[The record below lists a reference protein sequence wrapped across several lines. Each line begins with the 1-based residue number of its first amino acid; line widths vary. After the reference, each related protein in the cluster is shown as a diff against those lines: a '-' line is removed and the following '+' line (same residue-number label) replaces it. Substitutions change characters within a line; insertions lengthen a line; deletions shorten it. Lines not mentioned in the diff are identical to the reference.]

1 MKKSADEAASWF
13 VKERMRI
20 ISSASVG
27 HVRFA
32 TNGGVKLCN
41 SHPFISTREG
51 CVIVHNGILRNFK
64 AYKKDCKHI
73 GLKFDSETDSEVL
86 LKIVEREG
94 PEKIYDVLERE
105 RIDGSANCI
114 VLYAGGLMYVW
125 SDGSLYYRKDDDKIV
140 IASDN
145 TVFGD
150 SMEMIPHN
158 TCFVIKNGE
167 ILKTL
172 KVERGMKYQAIHA
185 SWADEDYYSE
195 TQGVQKKLDQMVFD
209 SVNGVWYQSTV

>member
-1 MKKSADEAASWF
+1 MDMTPWLVSSLSKYGAMNPHGTGIAWTDKKYVYMKKSADEAASWF

-114 VLYAGGLMYVW
+114 VLYAGGLMDL
-125 SDGSLYYRKDDDKIV
+125 S
-140 IASDN
+140 
-145 TVFGD
+145 TT
-150 SMEMIPHN
+150 E
-158 TCFVIKNGE
+158 
-167 ILKTL
+167 KTTT
-172 KVERGMKYQAIHA
+172 R
-185 SWADEDYYSE
+185 S
-195 TQGVQKKLDQMVFD
+195 
-209 SVNGVWYQSTV
+209 